1 MSASL
6 QSRYKRP
13 GSYGAFLL
21 AAYKSGS
28 EVSITQELKRAKEAG
43 VAVGATEAVV
53 SKLATEKFW
62 RRDNGEVWLTEK
74 GLQYLKKH
82 GLVA

>member
-1 MSASL
+1 MSTSL

-21 AAYKSGS
+21 AAYNSGS
-28 EVSITQELKRAKEAG
+28 EVSITQELKRAREAG
-43 VAVGATEAVV
+43 VAVDATKAVV
-53 SKLATEKFW
+53 GKLSLEKFW
-62 RRDNGEVWLTEK
+62 RRGNGEVWLTEK
-74 GLQYLKKH
+74 GLSYLKKH